1 MILPAISLSKKGAS
15 RQLLRA
21 ALDSQFEL
29 LLSVPL
35 LPEYEAVLIRP
46 VHLTVSGLSS
56 AEVGKLM
63 DNLALVAKQV
73 RLAFRWRPQLPDA
86 NDDMVLETAINGAA
100 TGVVTF
106 NTRDFTN
113 VCSKF
118 GCAVLLPAAALIQLR
133 SSS

>member
-1 MILPAISLSKKGAS
+1 MVAALRSKKGAS

-35 LPEYEAVLIRP
+35 LPEYEAVLTRP
-46 VHLTVSGLSS
+46 AHLTVSGLSS
-56 AEVGKLM
+56 AEVGKFM

-73 RLAFRWRPQLPDA
+73 RQASRWRTQLPDA
-86 NDDMVLETAINGAA
+86 NDDMVLETPINGAA

-118 GCAVLLPAAALIQLR
+118 GCAVLLPAAALIQLG